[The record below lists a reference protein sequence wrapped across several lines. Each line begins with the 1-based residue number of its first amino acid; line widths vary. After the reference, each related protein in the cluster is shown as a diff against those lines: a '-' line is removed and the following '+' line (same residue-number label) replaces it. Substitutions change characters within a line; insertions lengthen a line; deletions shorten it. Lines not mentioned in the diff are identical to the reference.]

1 MTIDELCNY
10 FNIIKKNKTN
20 AIVNIGSVYSKP
32 SKVIVEEKENTY
44 YLIFEDDEIVRLLQG
59 HKEYEVNPIHFEVSQ
74 NNGALCTCYGG
85 NHIEIKWI

>member
-44 YLIFEDDEIVRLLQG
+44 
-59 HKEYEVNPIHFEVSQ
+59 
-74 NNGALCTCYGG
+74 
-85 NHIEIKWI
+85 